1 MHQCNQ
7 QLWHYLSRQRHLS
20 FMKTFCCSC
29 SRTAFVTKS
38 DTNTGC
44 YNKKAV
50 PAASPFNPNH
60 PTPAALRH
68 KKPGSCSCSCAR
80 TNQQPLLL
88 FALLRTRIRPLTA
101 PSPAAAAS
109 ALGWCILRL
118 LLVLRA
124 RPQLLQLRVMR
135 PPQLLLHLLYLLLT
149 PPQLLMLRVRPRTA
163 LSPAAAA
170 SALIAVYATSSAGAA
185 ASALAAAF
193 FLLFLLIFRLVASS
207 CSNSGSST

>member
-1 MHQCNQ
+1 
-7 QLWHYLSRQRHLS
+7 
-20 FMKTFCCSC
+20 MKTFCCSC

-118 LLVLRA
+118 NYWCCA
-124 RPQLLQLRVMR
+124 
-135 PPQLLLHLLYLLLT
+135 H
-149 PPQLLMLRVRPRTA
+149 A
-163 LSPAAAA
+163 LNYCNCA
-170 SALIAVYATSSAGAA
+170 
-185 ASALAAAF
+185 
-193 FLLFLLIFRLVASS
+193 
-207 CSNSGSST
+207 